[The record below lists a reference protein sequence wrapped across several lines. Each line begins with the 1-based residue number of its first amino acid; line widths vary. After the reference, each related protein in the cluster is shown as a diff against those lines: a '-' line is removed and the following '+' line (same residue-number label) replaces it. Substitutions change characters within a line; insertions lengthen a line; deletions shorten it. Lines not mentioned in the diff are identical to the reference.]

1 MVTRTRYAAGAW
13 GRSGCNIFILRHE
26 EDDRVEEEAQ
36 DDRDEEQLVDDAVA
50 RDLRSLGTLPSLTAG
65 DHGVCRS

>member
-1 MVTRTRYAAGAW
+1 M
-13 GRSGCNIFILRHE
+13 CILRHE

-50 RDLRSLGTLPSLTAG
+50 TDAANCISLRTRKLPAG
-65 DHGVCRS
+65 GAASVAAEA